1 MGERR
6 GLLQERFL
14 ILVLGIL
21 IVVSVL
27 RWLLRLLGR

>member
-27 RWLLRLLGR
+27 RWLLRLLGG